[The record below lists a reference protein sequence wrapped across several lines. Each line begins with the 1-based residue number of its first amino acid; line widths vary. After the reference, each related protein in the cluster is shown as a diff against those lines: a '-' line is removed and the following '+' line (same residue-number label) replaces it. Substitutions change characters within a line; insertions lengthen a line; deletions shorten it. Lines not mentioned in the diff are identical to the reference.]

1 MSINAALNLFLEEY
15 PQALEERFAGHAV
28 ADFIRNEVPSAVRD
42 VLDVGDRYL
51 VHGSPGQ
58 GNWAK
63 VPWVAIYDRFITESA
78 QDGFYLVYL
87 VREDFS
93 GAYLSLNQGVTTV
106 RKVYGADAKVALSA
120 RAADYIARLG
130 NVPSYTVTG
139 VIDLAVEK
147 ASSLGAFYEA
157 GAICSKYYDRGSIPN
172 DDDLAAD
179 LHQFVDLYFR
189 LVTKDLTPTSSS
201 AEEEDEVGLDQ
212 EDLTKLREHKRI
224 ERNRKLSEKAKRI
237 HGYTCQAC
245 AFDFSQKY
253 GEIGRTYIEAHHLT
267 PLHALKG
274 QKVSL
279 NPKTDF
285 SVLCSNCHRM
295 IHRSEFVD
303 KVEDFRAR
311 YVVRRES

>member
-15 PQALEERFAGHAV
+15 PQALEQRFSGNAV
-28 ADFIRNEVPSAVRD
+28 AEFIRNDVPAAVRD
-42 VLDVGDRYL
+42 VLEVGDRYL

-63 VPWVAIYDRFITESA
+63 VPWVGIYDRFITESA

-106 RKVYGADAKVALSA
+106 RNVYGADAKVALAA

-130 NVPSYTVTG
+130 SGPPSTVTG
-139 VIDLAVEK
+139 PIDLAAK
-147 ASSLGAFYEA
+147 NASSLGAFYEA
-157 GAICSKYYDRGSIPN
+157 GAICSKYYERGRIPN
-172 DDDLAAD
+172 DDDLGAD
-179 LHQFVDLYFR
+179 LHQFIDLYFR

-201 AEEEDEVGLDQ
+201 ADEDDEVGLEQ

-224 ERNRKLSEKAKRI
+224 ERNRKLSEKARRI
-237 HGYTCQAC
+237 HGYTCQSC
-245 AFDFSQKY
+245 GFDFSLKY
-253 GEIGRTYIEAHHLT
+253 GEIGRNYIEAHHLT
-267 PLHALKG
+267 PLHTLKG

-279 NPKTDF
+279 DPKTDF

-303 KVEDFRAR
+303 KVEEFRAR